1 LSTEPLRRIIE
12 DTLMQMISSGG
23 AMAGV
28 AGLLWGMRDDIFVK
42 TSTTGSPVITDGIH
56 IGVNPT
62 RFLSLD
68 MDARARLL
76 YHVGLHMLDGDPPV
90 IYGRGIYSGL
100 AEAVIDPYLRN
111 GEVEELVDRF
121 VRKIRKET
129 GLLIYSDELD
139 EYLEDPGIL
148 YGVLKSLCIRNKAEP
163 NKILEAEQHVVPPGT
178 ITGTRLN
185 GAAVERPINPY
196 AEAIKKSRHMIR
208 ELRRNADTQTLFL
221 IENLPAMRRPKKIWI
236 ERLRSIVSDLSGEK
250 ASLILVIDLPGV
262 TKDEMNIF
270 VETMKNLIAEAG
282 HDLDII
288 RTICV
293 ADTIC
298 TSYAGLTPKYK
309 EINEKCRRAGET
321 LMSEPLRLV
330 KSMTFEAAIIFTDGY
345 WGDEYEEELL
355 KDAKSVSSKF
365 RKPVKKGFL
374 FRRVI
379 PRTVDSVI
387 VTTGLE
393 PGGLKEAGW
402 DIVFFYEGMYNG
414 LREIFAKQTV
424 QGEVEVSQTS

>member
-1 LSTEPLRRIIE
+1 MSTEHLRRIIE

-28 AGLLWGMRDDIFVK
+28 AGLLWGMRDNIFVK

-56 IGVNPT
+56 IGVDPA
-62 RFLSLD
+62 RFVSLD
-68 MDARARLL
+68 IDARARLL

-90 IYGRGIYSGL
+90 IYGRGIYSVL

-111 GEVEELVDRF
+111 GEVEELVEIF

-185 GAAVERPINPY
+185 GAAAERPMNPY

-262 TKDEMNIF
+262 TKEETDIF

-282 HDLDII
+282 YDTDII

-298 TSYAGLTPKYK
+298 TSYTGLTPKYK

-321 LMSEPLRLV
+321 LMGEPLRLV

-365 RKPVKKGFL
+365 RKPIKKGFL

>member
-1 LSTEPLRRIIE
+1 LSTDHLRGIIE

-23 AMAGV
+23 AMAGI
-28 AGLLWGMRDDIFVK
+28 AGLLWGMRDTVFVK
-42 TSTTGSPVITDGIH
+42 TSTTGSPLITDGIH
-56 IGVNPT
+56 IGVDPV
-62 RFLSLD
+62 RLASLD
-68 MDARARLL
+68 LDERVRLL

-90 IYGRGIYSGL
+90 IYGRGIYSRL
-100 AEAVIDPYLRN
+100 AEAIIDPYLRN

-148 YGVLKSLCIRNKAEP
+148 YGVLKSLCIRNKADP
-163 NKILEAEQHVVPPGT
+163 NKILEVEQHVVPPGT
-178 ITGTRLN
+178 ITGIRLN
-185 GAAVERPINPY
+185 DTPVEHPENPY
-196 AEAIKKSRHMIR
+196 AEAIKKSRHMIQA
-208 ELRRNADTQTLFL
+208 LRRNADTQTLFL
-221 IENLPAMRRPKKIWI
+221 VENLPAMRRPKKTWI
-236 ERLRSIVSDLSGEK
+236 ERIQSVVSDLSGEK

-262 TKDEMNIF
+262 TKEETNIF
-270 VETMKNLIAEAG
+270 VEAMKNLIMEAG

-309 EINEKCRRAGET
+309 EINEKCRRSGET
-321 LMSEPLRLV
+321 LMGEPLRLV

-414 LREIFAKQTV
+414 LREIFAKHTIQE
-424 QGEVEVSQTS
+424 EVEISSQS

>member
-1 LSTEPLRRIIE
+1 MLTDHLRRVIE

-23 AMAGV
+23 AMSGI
-28 AGLLWGMRDDIFVK
+28 AGLLWGMRETVFVM
-42 TSTTGSPVITDGIH
+42 TPAISSPLITDGIH
-56 IGVNPT
+56 IGVNPQ
-62 RFLSLD
+62 RFSSLD
-68 MDARARLL
+68 LDERARLL

-90 IYGRGIYSGL
+90 IHGRGIYSRL

-111 GEVEELVDRF
+111 GEVEELVDTF
-121 VRKIRKET
+121 VRRIRKET

-148 YGVLKSLCIRNKAEP
+148 YGVFKSLCIRNKADP
-163 NKILEAEQHVVPPGT
+163 DKILDAEQHVVPPGT
-178 ITGTRLN
+178 ITGVRLD
-185 GAAVERPINPY
+185 GSPVEKPENPY
-196 AEAIKKSRHMIR
+196 AEAIKKSRYMIQT
-208 ELRRNADTQTLFL
+208 LRRNADTQTLFL
-221 IENLPAMRRPKKIWI
+221 IENLPAMRRPKKTWI
-236 ERLRSIVSDLSGEK
+236 ERVRSITSDLSGEK

-262 TKDEMNIF
+262 TREETNIF
-270 VETMKNLIAEAG
+270 VEAMRKLILEAG
-282 HDLDII
+282 HDVDVI

-298 TSYAGLTPKYK
+298 TSYVGLTPKYK
-309 EINEKCRRAGET
+309 EINEKCRRSGET
-321 LMSEPLRLV
+321 LMGEPLRLV

-414 LREIFAKQTV
+414 LREVFARHV
-424 QGEVEVSQTS
+424 VEEEIEISPQS